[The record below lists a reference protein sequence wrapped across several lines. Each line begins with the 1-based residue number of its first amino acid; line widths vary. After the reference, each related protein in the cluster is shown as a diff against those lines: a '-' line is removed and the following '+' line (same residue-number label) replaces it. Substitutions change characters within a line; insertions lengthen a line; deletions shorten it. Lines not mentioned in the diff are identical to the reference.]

1 MTQTPDRPDGC
12 VAVQPGG
19 ILPVVALF
27 AAVLLWGGSFAAMRM
42 SVQAMSPWSVMWLR
56 MAIALSVILPFAGR
70 LKTRAYRRGDWK
82 LLGPMVLFQP
92 CFYFLLESNALCFTT
107 SSQAGVISAFVPIL
121 VAVGA
126 WMMLAEPLGRRTLL
140 GLFLSVAGVAVLSL
154 SGRPDAA
161 AANPLLGNVLELG
174 AMACAAVNIIMVKR
188 LCERYNPW
196 LLTALQV
203 AAGTL
208 FFSPGLVLLCRQPG
222 VVWTTPLILSIVF
235 LGALVT
241 LGAFGLYNWAMSRIP
256 ASRASMFINLVPVTA
271 VAIGWMSMGE
281 SLSGLQCV
289 AAAVVV
295 IGVGI
300 SQKKVSY
307 V

>member
-1 MTQTPDRPDGC
+1 
-12 VAVQPGG
+12 
-19 ILPVVALF
+19 
-27 AAVLLWGGSFAAMRM
+27 
-42 SVQAMSPWSVMWLR
+42 
-56 MAIALSVILPFAGR
+56 
-70 LKTRAYRRGDWK
+70 
-82 LLGPMVLFQP
+82 
-92 CFYFLLESNALCFTT
+92 
-107 SSQAGVISAFVPIL
+107 
-121 VAVGA
+121 
-126 WMMLAEPLGRRTLL
+126 
-140 GLFLSVAGVAVLSL
+140 
-154 SGRPDAA
+154 
-161 AANPLLGNVLELG
+161 
-174 AMACAAVNIIMVKR
+174 VNIIMVKR